1 MDKKIRVI
9 VADDHPVVL
18 DGICAYLRQDRRVEV
33 VATARDAAG
42 LATLVSDVPCDFVF
56 SDIGMRGV
64 NGESNSIAFLKRLVR
79 QVPRPHIV
87 AVTMIAHAQMLAGL
101 LNLGVEGV
109 VDKRDT
115 LPSLSEA
122 ITAISGGRRFASAH
136 ASELLAAEPA
146 WAPARAGTLSAREWE
161 VFRLYASGMRMAEI
175 ARQFGRSNKTIATQR
190 RSAVRKLGLENEFEL
205 IAYLQQIGLA

>member
-1 MDKKIRVI
+1 MEFVR
-9 VADDHPVVL
+9 
-18 DGICAYLRQDRRVEV
+18 ICGKTGGSRSSRPPGTRRGSP
-33 VATARDAAG
+33 R
-42 LATLVSDVPCDFVF
+42 LFRVPCDFVF

-122 ITAISGGRRFASAH
+122 ITAISGGRRFASAR
-136 ASELLAAEPA
+136 ATELLAAEPA

-190 RSAVRKLGLENEFEL
+190 RSAMRKLGLQNEFEL